1 MKKIYLLAFAL
12 IGAISNVFTAQAQAE
27 NVDLPLSWYAEIT
40 AQASFVQ
47 AQNASPYNQI
57 VTGNDEQK
65 KAAVK
70 AFFADNTWIGDRRLV
85 WGTGQQTSGYGL
97 DLENITST
105 GFDYK
110 GRSGISGEFVAQIYD
125 MEHAASSVTV
135 SFNAGGTV
143 NNTTFSI
150 WKISGGVA
158 TKLASTSANF
168 STENTITAPDAN
180 IQKQDRLVLMWTS
193 MSSGG
198 AVVKITNF
206 SASYTHVPET
216 YNLPI
221 GPSKWATI
229 YLDFKA
235 TIPENVKVYGVKVSG
250 DGKKALLEE
259 VTGVIDAKKG
269 YLVNGNETSYS
280 FAETEV
286 NAVASTVETDM
297 LGSVTDTYV
306 PGAAYVLANGT
317 SGVGFYKTKLN
328 KDENGGSG
336 ESHFKNN
343 AHKAYLPIPAGSSEA
358 RVLTFDFDGNAET
371 GINAVE
377 IEEAAPVNAA
387 IYDLSGR
394 RVQSAKSGL
403 YIING
408 KKVIK

>member
-1 MKKIYLLAFAL
+1 MRKIYLLAFAL
-12 IGAISNVFTAQAQAE
+12 IGAISNVFTAQAE
-27 NVDLPLSWYAEIT
+27 EVVLPLSYET
-40 AQASFVQ
+40 TGSESVVQ
-47 AQNASPYNQI
+47 AQNRSPFNKI
-57 VTGNDEQK
+57 VQGNDDEK
-65 KAAVK
+65 KAAVE
-70 AFFADNTWIGDRRLV
+70 AFFATNEWIRDRRLV
-85 WGTGQQTSGYGL
+85 IGNGQSQNYGG
-97 DLENITST
+97 DLTNLTAT
-105 GFDYK
+105 GFSYV
-110 GRSGISGEFVAQIYD
+110 GRGRISGEFVAQIYD

-135 SFNAGGTV
+135 SFNAGGDVSSTA
-143 NNTTFSI
+143 FSI
-150 WKISGGVA
+150 WKIREGEA

-168 STENTITAPDAN
+168 SDTEKNTIIAPDAD
-180 IQKQDRLVLMWTS
+180 IQKQDRLVLMWTGNS
-193 MSSGG
+193 YGG
-198 AVVKITNF
+198 SVNITNF
-206 SASYTHVPET
+206 EASYTHVPET

-317 SGVGFYKTKLN
+317 SGVGFYKTELN